1 MTVATHLAVFYAT
14 NSKILRRKVVPDGDM
29 AVAQLRAEPG
39 ESVLLLP
46 LTRPYDDAACRA
58 AIAEATGCKPPSGRC
73 CVVDK
78 SGKVVAVCN
87 ADPVLDLHPQGQLV
101 ANKNA
106 MPGDS
111 YIGGK
116 FSPHSSDDHLDPHFR
131 IIETP
136 ARHRS
141 YGAP

>member
-14 NSKILRRKVVPDGDM
+14 NSKILRRKVIPDNDM
-29 AVAQLRAEPG
+29 AVAQLRAEAG

-58 AIAEATGCKPPSGRC
+58 AIAEATGCQPPSGRC

-78 SGKVVAVCN
+78 SGNVVAVCN
-87 ADPVLDLHPQGQLV
+87 ADPALDLHPQGQLV
-101 ANKNA
+101 ANEIA

-111 YIGGK
+111 YIGGAVSRP
-116 FSPHSSDDHLDPHFR
+116 FER
-131 IIETP
+131 
-136 ARHRS
+136 
-141 YGAP
+141 